1 MKLAYRKLGSG
12 KPLFILHG
20 LFGSADNWQTIGKH
34 LAEYFTVYF
43 IDLRNH
49 GQSPHSDDWNYEV
62 MAEDLLEIIN
72 DEGLNKVMLMG
83 HSMGGKTAMQFTVRY
98 PEKVEKLVVV
108 DIGPKKYPTTNQ
120 FVVDAIEQ
128 FNTQTVSSRKEAEEV
143 MSKYIEEVGVRQFL
157 LKNLYWDD
165 NKKLSWKFNYEVIKK
180 NIARVSD
187 VTPMPDKLM
196 DMPVLFVKG
205 EKSDYIFPSD
215 IKLIQTMFPTAT
227 METIAGAGHWVHADQ
242 PQAFF
247 SIVAKFLLGE
257 QSV

>member
-62 MAEDLLEIIN
+62 MAEDLLEIV
-72 DEGLNKVMLMG
+72 DDGSLDKVMLMG

-98 PEKVEKLVVV
+98 PENVEKLVVV

-143 MSKYIEEVGVRQFL
+143 MSRYIEEPGVRQFL

>member
-12 KPLFILHG
+12 KSLFILHG

-62 MAEDLLEIIN
+62 MAEDLIEVMQ
-72 DEGLNKVMLMG
+72 DEGLDKINILG
-83 HSMGGKTAMQFTVRY
+83 HSMGGKTAMQFAVRY

-128 FNTQTVSSRKEAEEV
+128 FNTHTVSSRKEAEQV
-143 MSKYIEEVGVRQFL
+143 MSQFIEEPGVRQFL
-157 LKNLYWDD
+157 LKSLQWDD
-165 NKKLSWKFNYEVIKK
+165 NQKLSWKFNYEVIRK
-180 NIARVSD
+180 NISRVSD
-187 VTPMPDKLM
+187 ATPLPDKQIEI
-196 DMPVLFVKG
+196 PTLFVKG
-205 EKSDYIFPSD
+205 EKSDYIFPAD
-215 IKLIQTMFPTAT
+215 IKLITAIFPNARL
-227 METIAGAGHWVHADQ
+227 ETILGAGHWVHADK
-242 PQAFF
+242 PQEFF
-247 SIVAKFLLGE
+247 KIVAEFLIGE

>member
-83 HSMGGKTAMQFTVRY
+83 HSMGGKIAMQFTVRY

-128 FNTQTVSSRKEAEEV
+128 FNTQTVSSRKESEEV

-187 VTPMPDKLM
+187 VTPMPDKPM

-227 METIAGAGHWVHADQ
+227 METIPSAGHWVHADQ

>member
-62 MAEDLLEIIN
+62 MAEDLLEIMQE
-72 DEGLNKVMLMG
+72 EGLDKVNLLG
-83 HSMGGKTAMQFTVRY
+83 HSMGGKTAMQFAVRY

-128 FNTQTVSSRKEAEEV
+128 FNTHTVSSRKEAEQV
-143 MSKYIEEVGVRQFL
+143 MSEFIEEQGVRQFL
-157 LKNLYWDD
+157 LKNLQWDD
-165 NKKLSWKFNYEVIKK
+165 NQKLSWKFNYEVIRK
-180 NIARVSD
+180 NISRVSD
-187 VTPMPDKLM
+187 ATPLPDKQIEI
-196 DMPVLFVKG
+196 PTLFVKA
-205 EKSDYIFPSD
+205 EKSDYIFPAD
-215 IKLIQTMFPTAT
+215 IKLITTIFPNTHLK
-227 METIAGAGHWVHADQ
+227 TIAGAGHWVHADK
-242 PQAFF
+242 PQEFF
-247 SIVAKFLLGE
+247 KVVADFLLGE

>member
-49 GQSPHSDDWNYEV
+49 GQSPWSNDWNYEV
-62 MAEDLLEIIN
+62 MAEDLLELMQ
-72 DEGLNKVMLMG
+72 DEGLDKVNLLG
-83 HSMGGKTAMQFTVRY
+83 HSMGGKTAMQFAVRY
-98 PEKVEKLVVV
+98 PQKVEKLVVV

-128 FNTQTVSSRKEAEEV
+128 FNTHIVSSRKEAEQV
-143 MSKYIEEVGVRQFL
+143 MSQFIEEQGVRQFL
-157 LKNLYWDD
+157 LKNLQWDD
-165 NKKLSWKFNYEVIKK
+165 NQKLSWKFNYEVIKQ
-180 NIARVSD
+180 NINRVSD
-187 VTPMPDKLM
+187 ATPIPDN
-196 DMPVLFVKG
+196 PIEIPTLFVKG

-215 IKLIQTMFPTAT
+215 IKLITAIFPKAHL
-227 METIAGAGHWVHADQ
+227 ETIPGAGHWVHADK
-242 PQAFF
+242 PQEFLK
-247 SIVAKFLLGE
+247 IVAEFLLGE